1 MYRSITGRMARWTEE
16 GLGVLTPNVFFYDS
30 VSRPA
35 PAFAELLASRTAG
48 GGFELSSRP
57 PNSLSMELPSAL
69 RFPLSFLKRRESAH
83 CSSTDGLVLVSG
95 HPDLIGPEVE
105 GTDAAIY
112 ALGNAFEMRRDARDF
127 VRSVVSLRRAV
138 GQRKLL
144 YAPGMMEPSNLAL
157 LCYAGVDLFDS
168 SLPVYQGSLGRLTMP
183 EGTLQ
188 ASDAPW
194 LLPSLDEG
202 SVIGRNVEAVWQEL
216 NLVRHM
222 IRAGRLRELVE
233 TRSASSPWS
242 VAVLRLLDFEH
253 YEYQEQYAPVVGP
266 RFYCNSKQSLYRP
279 DVLRFRKRIME
290 RYASPPHKRVLLL
303 LPCSARKPYSHS
315 RSHRM
320 FAEVIRSVRNSV
332 AVHEVIVTSPLGI
345 VPREVELVYPAAHY
359 DIPVT
364 GHWDRDEVAM
374 VQEMISRISSFQY
387 EKVISHLSDEESFV
401 RDVVDCIDTSGGRP
415 TASDSLEKLRAELER
430 ACSALPSLSW
440 SEERFGTVSSIARFQ
455 FGRGGDAL
463 VEGCDVVGNYPYLR
477 VMASGNQIAMLT
489 PERGMLSLTMRG
501 GQRLIE
507 IGVNRVEMADFDLE
521 GNLFA
526 IGVEGADPGIRT
538 GDEVVVL
545 RNGEPQAV
553 GVAMMCGEEMVES
566 ERGEAVRVRHRIKK

>member
-1 MYRSITGRMARWTEE
+1 MHRSITGRIARWTEE

-30 VSRPA
+30 ESHPA
-35 PAFAELLASRTAG
+35 PPFAELLASRIAG

-57 PNSLSMELPSAL
+57 PNSLSIELPYAL

-83 CSSTDGLVLVSG
+83 YSSTDGLVLVSG

-105 GTDAAIY
+105 GTDAAVY
-112 ALGNAFEMRRDARDF
+112 ALGNAFEMRREARDF
-127 VRSVVSLRRAV
+127 VRSVVSLRTVV

-144 YAPGMMEPSNLAL
+144 YVPGMMEPSNLAL

-168 SLPVYQGSLGRLTMP
+168 SLPLYQGSLGRLTIP

-188 ASDAPW
+188 AKDAQW
-194 LLPSLDEG
+194 LLPSPNE
-202 SVIGRNVEAVWQEL
+202 SSIIERNMEAVWQEL

-233 TRSASSPWS
+233 IRSASSPWS
-242 VAVLRLLDFEH
+242 VAALRLLDFEH

-290 RYASPPHKRVLLL
+290 RYSPPPHKRVLLL
-303 LPCSARKPYSHS
+303 LPCSARKPYSRS

-332 AVHEVIVTSPLGI
+332 MVHEVIVTSPLGI

-374 VQEMISRISSFQY
+374 VQEMISRISSPQY

-401 RDVVDCIDTSGGRP
+401 SDVVECTDTSGGRP
-415 TASDSLEKLRAELER
+415 TASDSLERLREELESV
-430 ACSALPSLSW
+430 CSALPPAPW
-440 SEERFGTVSSIARFQ
+440 SEERFGMVSSIARFQ
-455 FGRGGDAL
+455 FVRGGDAL
-463 VEGCDVVGNYPYLR
+463 VQGCDVVGNYPHLR
-477 VMASGNQIAMLT
+477 VMASGNQVAMLT
-489 PERGMLSLTMRG
+489 PERGMLSLTLRG
-501 GQRLIE
+501 GQRLLE
-507 IGVNRVEMADFDLE
+507 IGVNRVEMAHFELG

-526 IGVEGADPGIRT
+526 IGVEGADPGIRA

-545 RNGEPQAV
+545 RRGELQAV
-553 GVAMMCGEEMVES
+553 GVARMCGEEMVES